1 MLQETTSEEEKK
13 KKALLSAFQC
23 LEVKLDQK
31 ALKVDLNPIT

>member
-1 MLQETTSEEEKK
+1 MLQETTSEEEK